1 MRRLRNIIVF
11 IFCVFFAFAHA
22 EVPQWWVDRG
32 VATSADAEK
41 TEEAINSNY
50 DTANVGQLMFIASRA
65 AEELNAKVEGGAGK
79 VIESLVNSF
88 PKYDANNPD
97 ANYHLV
103 NIGQVKYVAKPFYD
117 RLWDI
122 EKSSAGSVN
131 FPTGMV
137 FLSGGSDSS
146 THKYPWNALPENPT
160 NSDYNENYEIANI
173 GQIKNLFS
181 WSLNE
186 EFLIMP
192 DRNGDGIPDIFDTQW
207 SENIESLRYLSI
219 LPIGGSI
226 KIAHDGDVVF
236 FTVKVVD
243 ETGRKISNAP
253 LKILAGGVETTDGCS
268 TDANGV
274 FTFSHTAS
282 FADVSENQVCVA
294 LSSEKPH
301 SRATFLIKKAVDSE
315 ISEQSN
321 ILSQWATDNDPS
333 KSEERHY
340 SMPPFSS
347 LANVY
352 TSGGFNYFYK
362 DGSLEYHN
370 PIDGNLHKDG
380 LAMPSYSKYTGD
392 FDGEHVEINESILK
406 DIQLN
411 KIPLPIDTGKVR
423 PETILSTGDIASR
436 LSFIQNATVVYTGT
450 DGKMLDDYSYVHV
463 FYPNN
468 FENVEGLSAETN
480 EKIRDIIARSFD
492 DSGAYLG
499 CAANKFS
506 EQVILN
512 YIKLPWAY
520 GYPLENYNGLGA
532 NYIANINSRS
542 LYFDGFV
549 YPFLKDDCDAYGKVS
564 YKMSVS
570 NKSGNKIILKRYFYD
585 GGIDMVNGS
594 EEYKTVYKHAD
605 YRHSFP
611 FKLEF
616 IPENDLEIAQAEVA
630 ITYKYHFPENF
641 GQFHNQNGLD
651 VTIGVDK
658 FLVTLSPSGDSENY
672 SMPMSESAGPKYR
685 KISLGGRP
693 ISDDKPQM
701 EEEEDK
707 EPFET
712 YIDALSLGLRHDVAD
727 ISLKVPASDLTLDV
741 RRSYQPLSWNFKSG
755 LRPHERPEF
764 AFGGNWSTNL
774 VSYICIQRQN
784 VKERTSPDTAL
795 VVDENGASFS
805 YCIKNGNEF
814 YPEPSGY
821 NNQQAYQCELS
832 DFDFELDFDDGDDY
846 LTFTKK
852 YGTTLSFEAVG
863 FLGTVADRIH
873 GGDDTIA
880 YKYYRLSSVS
890 DRYGN
895 KIIYEYPDSFDEE
908 GNSVP
913 TLIPSRVYVEG
924 RDDIAIYI
932 TQENGK
938 ITSVR
943 DPSGRVVSYEYNASS
958 SVQNVSNSAIPL
970 LPPSVNS
977 QVSADRLVSVKINGE
992 PFLDY
997 GYAPIRAELDDFHNK
1012 KGTDKFYNFTLDLS
1026 SITDATGRTYQF
1038 EYGGGLGLYSYSSD
1052 VGYYVSSPIW
1062 AVSKVILPS
1071 ENGEESKF
1079 ALFGC
1084 DTDIKLSLGADVLKG
1099 QGRSILR
1106 NGVGKR
1112 STSVV
1117 DADGNLVRYTWLD
1130 TSASETAD
1138 CIESMIIVDY
1148 DASGLSNDFADPIA
1162 VFYPRLQIDHFSG
1175 SGESAELI
1183 GSEVFEFDSQAGM
1196 ALSKIKD
1203 FCGNT
1208 AEYSHS
1214 DELENTGRYSFKHSD
1229 PNSEIR
1235 KDSNGNIVQK
1245 KEFTY
1250 SQHYRIMDSL
1260 KEYGAGENVLRK
1272 TVWEV
1277 DEFGRRTSEKLY
1289 ASEDENPVKETQFA
1303 YDDTFKNFLAE
1314 TLIKDGAGAGKDM
1327 LTRNIPDENG
1337 RIAQTIKDP
1346 EGLALATSF
1355 EYNQNGR
1362 KILETDPNG
1371 NSTAFEYDSFNRLV
1385 KVINPDTTERT
1396 IEYDAAGRK
1405 IKTVNENGVE
1415 TSYTYNA
1422 NGLQNSQRIK
1432 MSENPSDDII
1442 TQTSYSSCGKIL
1454 STTDANGNITA
1465 FEYDGMGRVL
1475 KMTKYEGDATAEKKY
1490 ITNYA
1495 YTGNCGSGVF
1505 STDNFKPSAITDPRG
1520 NVSTFT
1526 HDALYRET
1534 SITLPFGSTGSTTAY
1549 EYDTFGN
1556 KIKET
1561 DALGNITNFEYD
1573 AQNKLIK
1580 TTFADGTVKS
1590 ATYSTAGLVLSE
1602 TDELGN
1608 IISHEYDLAGRR
1620 IKTVYPSV
1628 FDGISNTIKMP
1639 TEEFFYDNNGNLA
1652 GRKDPT
1658 GCLWN
1663 TVYDSRNRKIAE
1675 VAPAVKRSDNTY
1687 ARPMSKIVYDNLGNP
1702 ISTIDANGNQTDT
1715 EFDSAN
1721 RAIKITFPAVQVEQG
1736 STLQR
1741 PVETKSYDKNGNV
1754 ISSVNPRGII
1764 TNTEYNSFNK
1774 PVKITKNAGDA
1785 EANQIIEELSYDGNG
1800 NLEVITDGNGNK
1812 TKYVYD
1818 AMNRRTS
1825 AIYGYESETTRTDT
1839 WVYDALNM
1847 TNRKGVAI
1855 TYDARNRILTENS
1868 RTYAYD
1874 PAGRILSVS
1883 GYPNANVS
1891 YSYDALGR
1899 ILSET
1904 NGGRTHNY
1912 AYDLSSHRV
1921 KSDYGL
1927 SPTQLTPTHSLS
1939 YKYDSNGRLVSITD
1953 QQNRTTSYSYDLNGN
1968 VLKKTNP
1975 NGYVLTNTYDALNRV
1990 RTKDT
1995 MDLKYT
2001 YYYDIG
2007 GNIIRFY
2014 EWNKQG
2020 INGMYS
2026 WDALLSYDAFDRLI
2040 SETLYDTNT
2049 IYTTTY
2055 TYDKNNNRLAKHLQ
2069 KGLDSDAN
2077 KFEETY
2083 SYTVNALNQV
2093 IGIEKRHWLMSSP
2106 NDVEVSNTV
2115 INYDSRGNAIE
2126 IIEGASRTELNYDDF
2141 DMPAIL
2147 SRSTN
2152 KLQES
2157 YAINFYDYRGR
2168 RIQRN
2173 YTDFKNQTDYNKYY
2187 TYTDGTSVLET
2198 KLDVNNTTEKRT
2210 LFYRGSDQG
2219 GGVGGINYSEFANGE
2234 DLNYKFYNLRGDVVM
2249 TIDSNNVRKN
2259 KYLYFGFGKNELEQG
2274 SEIET
2279 DKHRANTKV
2288 EDENNFLNE
2297 GKRFRHLELDVFL
2310 TPDPLEY
2317 VDGFNP
2323 YIYCNQNPWGKW
2335 DPEGLAYVISNEL
2348 SDEDSKYAENIISK
2362 VASSSYGKDKSSV
2375 FYKIANDAN
2384 IKVNVSVE
2392 NTPFGVNG
2400 NGNRFDEGSNT
2411 IIINKNDIESNSAYV
2426 LDSGNGKAELSTV
2439 SPESMFVHESTHAL
2453 DAAQGKDLKKTHN
2466 SEYGN
2471 NILETD
2477 SRAVAEGNK
2486 YRESVGEKKRLAYDS
2501 YDYDKNNPGK
2511 IKNPEEFRKTEKVI
2525 KDNNDAH
2532 LSKMYAERQ
2541 KKIENAKGKKDK

>member
-1 MRRLRNIIVF
+1 MHRLRNIIVF
-11 IFCVFFAFAHA
+11 IFCVFFVFAHA
-22 EVPQWWVDRG
+22 ELPQWWVERG

-50 DTANVGQLMFIASRA
+50 DAANVGQLMFIASRA
-65 AEELNAKVEGGAGK
+65 AEELNAKVEGGAGE

-88 PKYDANNPD
+88 PKYDVDNPD
-97 ANYHLV
+97 ANYHSV

-122 EKSSAGSVN
+122 EKSNAGSVN

-137 FLSGGSDSS
+137 FLSGGTDAS
-146 THKYPWNALPENPT
+146 THKYPWSAMPPT
-160 NSDYNENYEIANI
+160 PTDSDYAPNYEIANI

-253 LKILAGGVETTDGCS
+253 LKILAGSVETTGGYS

-282 FADVSENQVCVA
+282 FVDVSENLVCVA
-294 LSSEKPH
+294 LNSEKPH

-315 ISEQSN
+315 TSEQSN
-321 ILSQWATDNDPS
+321 ILSQWATDSDPS

-352 TSGGFNYFYK
+352 TSGGYSYNYK
-362 DGSLEYHN
+362 DGLLISNIL
-370 PIDGNLHKDG
+370 IDANLHKDG
-380 LAMPSYSKYTGD
+380 LLMPHYEKYAGIY
-392 FDGEHVEINESILK
+392 DGVNVEINETIEK

-411 KIPLPIDTGKVR
+411 KIPLPINTGKVH
-423 PETILSTGDIASR
+423 PETILSVSDISNR
-436 LSFIQNATVVYTGT
+436 FVFIKNAIVTYKGA
-450 DGKMLDDYSYVHV
+450 DDNIIEDYSYRNA
-463 FYPNN
+463 FCSND
-468 FENVEGLSAETN
+468 FANVNGQPSETY
-480 EKIRDIIARSFD
+480 EKIRRIIEECWDNF
-492 DSGAYLG
+492 GNYLG
-499 CAANKFS
+499 CA
-506 EQVILN
+506 VISFYEEARLD
-512 YIKLPWAY
+512 YVKLPWAY
-520 GYPLENYNGLGA
+520 GYPLENYNGLDA

-542 LYFDGFV
+542 LYFDEFV
-549 YPFLKDDCDAYGKVS
+549 SPFLEDAYDAYGKVS
-564 YKMSVS
+564 YEMSVS
-570 NKSGNKIILKRYFYD
+570 NKSGNKIILKRYFSD
-585 GGIDMVNGS
+585 GGTDIVNES
-594 EEYKTVYKHAD
+594 EEYKTVYKYAD

-611 FKLEF
+611 FKIEF
-616 IPENDLEIAQAEVA
+616 IPENDLEIAQAEIS
-630 ITYKYHFPENF
+630 ITYKYHYPENL
-641 GQFHNQNGLD
+641 GEFHNINISD
-651 VTIGVDK
+651 VIIGVDK

-832 DFDFELDFDDGDDY
+832 DFDFELDFDDGDY

-895 KIIYEYPDSFDEE
+895 TIIYEYPDSFDEE
-908 GNSVP
+908 GNSLP

-1052 VGYYVSSPIW
+1052 AGYYVSSPIW

-1138 CIESMIIVDY
+1138 CIESMVIVDY

-1175 SGESAELI
+1175 SGESAELV

-1260 KEYGAGENVLRK
+1260 KEYGADENLLRK

-1303 YDDTFKNFLAE
+1303 YDEAFKNFLAE

-1337 RIAQTIKDP
+1337 RVSQTIKDP

-1442 TQTSYSSCGKIL
+1442 TQTSYSPCGKIL

-1561 DALGNITNFEYD
+1561 DALGNITTFEYD

-1590 ATYSTAGLVLSE
+1590 ATYSAAGLVLSE

-1608 IISHEYDLAGRR
+1608 ITSHEYDLAGRR
-1620 IKTVYPSV
+1620 IKTIYPSV
-1628 FDGISNTIKMP
+1628 FDGISNTTQTPI
-1639 TEEFFYDNNGNLA
+1639 EEFFYDNNGNLA

-1675 VAPAVKRSDNTY
+1675 VAPAVKLSDNTY
-1687 ARPMSKIVYDNLGNP
+1687 ARPMSKIIYDDLGNP
-1702 ISTIDANGNQTDT
+1702 VSAIDANGNRTDT
-1715 EFDSAN
+1715 EFDNAN
-1721 RAIKITFPAVQVEQG
+1721 RAIKITFPAVQVGQE
-1736 STLQR
+1736 SSLQR

-1785 EANQIIEELSYDGNG
+1785 EANQIMEELSYDGNG

-1812 TKYVYD
+1812 TKYIYD

-1825 AIYGYESETTRTDT
+1825 AIYGYESETTRSDT

-1855 TYDARNRILTENS
+1855 TYDSRNRILTENS

-1904 NGGRTHNY
+1904 NGGRMHNY
-1912 AYDLSSHRV
+1912 TYDLSSHRV

-1927 SPTQLTPTHSLS
+1927 SSTQSTPTHSLR
-1939 YKYDSNGRLVSITD
+1939 YKYDTNGRLVSITD

-1968 VLKKTNP
+1968 TIKKIHA
-1975 NGYVLTNTYDALNRV
+1975 NGSYIENHYDALNRLV
-1990 RTKDT
+1990 NCYVNAKYSFNLYYEYDT
-1995 MDLKYT
+1995 C
-2001 YYYDIG
+2001 
-2007 GNIIRFY
+2007 GNLTHMSS
-2014 EWNKQG
+2014 NNG
-2020 INGMYS
+2020 IYPLYIDM
-2026 WDALLSYDAFDRLI
+2026 SYDAFDRLVLNI
-2040 SETLYDTNT
+2040 HYRERSICQYVS
-2049 IYTTTY
+2049 YS
-2055 TYDKNNNRLAKHLQ
+2055 YDKNSNRLSKTLLQ
-2069 KGLDSDAN
+2069 TAGNYSDFLTKYFDYEIN
-2077 KFEETY
+2077 
-2083 SYTVNALNQV
+2083 SLNQIV
-2093 IGIEKRHWLMSSP
+2093 SVSEEEIYYDNNMQALPSIYKTKNISYNERGNLTEIEE
-2106 NDVEVSNTV
+2106 DGVSTTF
-2115 INYDSRGNAIE
+2115 NYDE
-2126 IIEGASRTELNYDDF
+2126 F
-2141 DMPAIL
+2141 DML
-2147 SRSTN
+2147 VSTN
-2152 KLQES
+2152 SASEHS
-2157 YAINFYDYRGR
+2157 IHTYDYRGR
-2168 RIQRN
+2168 RVEHGFGN
-2173 YTDFKNQTDYNKYY
+2173 ANKEYQTTY
-2187 TYTDGTSVLET
+2187 TYSDGTNVLET
-2198 KLDVNNTTEKRT
+2198 KLDMNNASEKTT

-2219 GGVGGINYSEFANGE
+2219 GGVGGINYSEFANGD
-2234 DLNYKFYNLRGDVVM
+2234 DLNYKFYNLRGDVIM
-2249 TIDSNNVRKN
+2249 GLDSNRN
-2259 KYLYFGFGKNELEQG
+2259 KTSSTYYFEFGQNEQISG
-2274 SEIET
+2274 DIST
-2279 DKHRANTKV
+2279 DRHRANTKV
-2288 EDENNFLNE
+2288 EDETNLLNE

-2323 YIYCNQNPWGKW
+2323 YIYCSQNPWGRW
-2335 DPEGLAYVISNEL
+2335 DPLGLAEYFRQEFSKSCVPASLRNLKIAVYDRDMGEAYFRMKVNEKNKEGLKKIGINAEDINFEKKGGTMLDAYDVIKEDFPNKKVEKSEAKSVAEALNMVSSTGNPGMLSGNTGNENHAMVVVPG
-2348 SDEDSKYAENIISK
+2348 EDGKPYVVDSGKGYAENP
-2362 VASSSYGKDKSSV
+2362 
-2375 FYKIANDAN
+2375 N
-2384 IKVNVSVE
+2384 
-2392 NTPFGVNG
+2392 
-2400 NGNRFDEGSNT
+2400 
-2411 IIINKNDIESNSAYV
+2411 
-2426 LDSGNGKAELSTV
+2426 
-2439 SPESMFVHESTHAL
+2439 
-2453 DAAQGKDLKKTHN
+2453 
-2466 SEYGN
+2466 
-2471 NILETD
+2471 
-2477 SRAVAEGNK
+2477 
-2486 YRESVGEKKRLAYDS
+2486 
-2501 YDYDKNNPGK
+2501 
-2511 IKNPEEFRKTEKVI
+2511 NPEETKPELDAEAYLNKKFKEEKNISVI
-2525 KDNNDAH
+2525 TLKDKDNKETKSGDVKESQKND
-2532 LSKMYAERQ
+2532 SKEKQ
-2541 KKIENAKGKKDK
+2541 KTPKAKKDDKK

>member
-1 MRRLRNIIVF
+1 MMRG
-11 IFCVFFAFAHA
+11 
-22 EVPQWWVDRG
+22 EVPQWWIERG
-32 VATSADAEK
+32 VATSADAER

-50 DTANVGQLMFIASRA
+50 DAANVGQLMFIASRA
-65 AEELNAKVEGGAGK
+65 AEELNAKVEGGAGE

-88 PKYDANNPD
+88 PKYDAGNPD
-97 ANYHLV
+97 ANYHSV
-103 NIGQVKYVAKPFYD
+103 NIGQVKHVAKPFYD

-137 FLSGGSDSS
+137 FLSGGTDAIS
-146 THKYPWNALPENPT
+146 HKYPWNALPENPT
-160 NSDYNENYEIANI
+160 DSDYNENYEIANI

-253 LKILAGGVETTDGCS
+253 LKILVGGVETAGGYS

-282 FADVSENQVCVA
+282 FADVSENLVCVA
-294 LSSEKPH
+294 LNSEKPH
-301 SRATFLIKKAVDSE
+301 SRATFLVKKAVDSE

-321 ILSQWATDNDPS
+321 ILSQWATDSDPS

-370 PIDGNLHKDG
+370 PIDGNWHKDD

-392 FDGEHVEINESILK
+392 FDGDHVEINESILK

-436 LSFIQNATVVYTGT
+436 LSFIENATVVYTGT

-480 EKIRDIIARSFD
+480 EKIRDIIARSLD

-499 CAANKFS
+499 CAANNFS
-506 EQVILN
+506 EKVKLN

-520 GYPLENYNGLGA
+520 GYPLENYNGLDT

-542 LYFDGFV
+542 LYFDEFV
-549 YPFLKDDCDAYGKVS
+549 SPFLEDDCDAYGKVS

-570 NKSGNKIILKRYFYD
+570 NKSGNKIILKRYFHD
-585 GGIDMVNGS
+585 GGIDIVNES

-651 VTIGVDK
+651 VIIGVDK

-741 RRSYQPLSWNFKSG
+741 RRSYQPLSWNFKGG

-832 DFDFELDFDDGDDY
+832 DFDFELDFDDGDY

-943 DPSGRVVSYEYNASS
+943 DPGGRVVSYEYNASS

-977 QVSADRLVSVKINGE
+977 QVSADRLVSVKINGK

-1071 ENGEESKF
+1071 ENGEEPKF

-1112 STSVV
+1112 NTSVV

-1138 CIESMIIVDY
+1138 CIESMVIVDY

-1175 SGESAELI
+1175 SGESAELV
-1183 GSEVFEFDSQAGM
+1183 GSEVFEFDSQSGM

-1229 PNSEIR
+1229 PNLEIR
-1235 KDSNGNIVQK
+1235 KDSNGNILQK

-1260 KEYGAGENVLRK
+1260 KEYGAGENLLRK
-1272 TVWEV
+1272 TVWDV
-1277 DEFGRRTSEKLY
+1277 DELGRRTSEKLY

-1303 YDDTFKNFLAE
+1303 YDGTFKNFLAE
-1314 TLIKDGAGAGKDM
+1314 TLVKDGAGAGKDM
-1327 LTRNIPDENG
+1327 LTRNVPDENG

-1346 EGLALATSF
+1346 EGLALAASF

-1371 NSTAFEYDSFNRLV
+1371 NSTAFEYDGFNRLV

-1396 IEYDAAGRK
+1396 IEYDAAWRK

-1432 MSENPSDDII
+1432 MSENPSDDI
-1442 TQTSYSSCGKIL
+1442 
-1454 STTDANGNITA
+1454 
-1465 FEYDGMGRVL
+1465 
-1475 KMTKYEGDATAEKKY
+1475 
-1490 ITNYA
+1490 
-1495 YTGNCGSGVF
+1495 
-1505 STDNFKPSAITDPRG
+1505 
-1520 NVSTFT
+1520 
-1526 HDALYRET
+1526 
-1534 SITLPFGSTGSTTAY
+1534 
-1549 EYDTFGN
+1549 
-1556 KIKET
+1556 
-1561 DALGNITNFEYD
+1561 
-1573 AQNKLIK
+1573 
-1580 TTFADGTVKS
+1580 
-1590 ATYSTAGLVLSE
+1590 
-1602 TDELGN
+1602 
-1608 IISHEYDLAGRR
+1608 
-1620 IKTVYPSV
+1620 
-1628 FDGISNTIKMP
+1628 
-1639 TEEFFYDNNGNLA
+1639 
-1652 GRKDPT
+1652 
-1658 GCLWN
+1658 
-1663 TVYDSRNRKIAE
+1663 
-1675 VAPAVKRSDNTY
+1675 
-1687 ARPMSKIVYDNLGNP
+1687 
-1702 ISTIDANGNQTDT
+1702 
-1715 EFDSAN
+1715 
-1721 RAIKITFPAVQVEQG
+1721 
-1736 STLQR
+1736 
-1741 PVETKSYDKNGNV
+1741 
-1754 ISSVNPRGII
+1754 
-1764 TNTEYNSFNK
+1764 
-1774 PVKITKNAGDA
+1774 
-1785 EANQIIEELSYDGNG
+1785 
-1800 NLEVITDGNGNK
+1800 
-1812 TKYVYD
+1812 
-1818 AMNRRTS
+1818 
-1825 AIYGYESETTRTDT
+1825 
-1839 WVYDALNM
+1839 
-1847 TNRKGVAI
+1847 
-1855 TYDARNRILTENS
+1855 LT
-1868 RTYAYD
+1868 
-1874 PAGRILSVS
+1874 
-1883 GYPNANVS
+1883 
-1891 YSYDALGR
+1891 
-1899 ILSET
+1899 
-1904 NGGRTHNY
+1904 
-1912 AYDLSSHRV
+1912 
-1921 KSDYGL
+1921 
-1927 SPTQLTPTHSLS
+1927 
-1939 YKYDSNGRLVSITD
+1939 
-1953 QQNRTTSYSYDLNGN
+1953 
-1968 VLKKTNP
+1968 
-1975 NGYVLTNTYDALNRV
+1975 
-1990 RTKDT
+1990 
-1995 MDLKYT
+1995 
-2001 YYYDIG
+2001 
-2007 GNIIRFY
+2007 
-2014 EWNKQG
+2014 
-2020 INGMYS
+2020 
-2026 WDALLSYDAFDRLI
+2026 
-2040 SETLYDTNT
+2040 
-2049 IYTTTY
+2049 
-2055 TYDKNNNRLAKHLQ
+2055 
-2069 KGLDSDAN
+2069 
-2077 KFEETY
+2077 
-2083 SYTVNALNQV
+2083 
-2093 IGIEKRHWLMSSP
+2093 
-2106 NDVEVSNTV
+2106 
-2115 INYDSRGNAIE
+2115 
-2126 IIEGASRTELNYDDF
+2126 
-2141 DMPAIL
+2141 
-2147 SRSTN
+2147 
-2152 KLQES
+2152 
-2157 YAINFYDYRGR
+2157 
-2168 RIQRN
+2168 
-2173 YTDFKNQTDYNKYY
+2173 
-2187 TYTDGTSVLET
+2187 
-2198 KLDVNNTTEKRT
+2198 
-2210 LFYRGSDQG
+2210 
-2219 GGVGGINYSEFANGE
+2219 
-2234 DLNYKFYNLRGDVVM
+2234 
-2249 TIDSNNVRKN
+2249 
-2259 KYLYFGFGKNELEQG
+2259 
-2274 SEIET
+2274 
-2279 DKHRANTKV
+2279 
-2288 EDENNFLNE
+2288 
-2297 GKRFRHLELDVFL
+2297 
-2310 TPDPLEY
+2310 
-2317 VDGFNP
+2317 
-2323 YIYCNQNPWGKW
+2323 
-2335 DPEGLAYVISNEL
+2335 
-2348 SDEDSKYAENIISK
+2348 
-2362 VASSSYGKDKSSV
+2362 
-2375 FYKIANDAN
+2375 
-2384 IKVNVSVE
+2384 
-2392 NTPFGVNG
+2392 
-2400 NGNRFDEGSNT
+2400 
-2411 IIINKNDIESNSAYV
+2411 
-2426 LDSGNGKAELSTV
+2426 
-2439 SPESMFVHESTHAL
+2439 
-2453 DAAQGKDLKKTHN
+2453 
-2466 SEYGN
+2466 
-2471 NILETD
+2471 
-2477 SRAVAEGNK
+2477 
-2486 YRESVGEKKRLAYDS
+2486 
-2501 YDYDKNNPGK
+2501 
-2511 IKNPEEFRKTEKVI
+2511 
-2525 KDNNDAH
+2525 
-2532 LSKMYAERQ
+2532 
-2541 KKIENAKGKKDK
+2541 

>member
-1 MRRLRNIIVF
+1 MMRG
-11 IFCVFFAFAHA
+11 
-22 EVPQWWVDRG
+22 EVPQWWIDRG

-50 DTANVGQLMFIASRA
+50 DAANVGQLMFIASRA
-65 AEELNAKVEGGAGK
+65 AEELNAKVEGGAGE

-88 PKYDANNPD
+88 PKYDADNPD
-97 ANYHLV
+97 ANYHSV

-137 FLSGGSDSS
+137 FLSGGTDAGS
-146 THKYPWNALPENPT
+146 HKYPWNAMPPT
-160 NSDYNENYEIANI
+160 PTDSDYAPNYEIANI

-253 LKILAGGVETTDGCS
+253 LKILAGGVETAGGYS

-282 FADVSENQVCVA
+282 FADVSENLVCVA
-294 LSSEKPH
+294 LNSEKPH

-321 ILSQWATDNDPS
+321 ILSQWATDSDPS

-340 SMPPFSS
+340 SMPPFDKIARYSISNGRIISKEKGVVVSS
-347 LANVY
+347 TPVNTIAENSSNSIVMP
-352 TSGGFNYFYK
+352 YFK
-362 DGSLEYHN
+362 KSAIFLSVN
-370 PIDGNLHKDG
+370 
-380 LAMPSYSKYTGD
+380 
-392 FDGEHVEINESILK
+392 EINFSEKFTEDLMFSGLPRTVNSDVSIITSSQINARTLFLKHTFVDYKLNELESAEGYPKESYNLKSEFENIGCLEGESDDEVREKILQTY
-406 DIQLN
+406 IE
-411 KIPLPIDTGKVR
+411 G
-423 PETILSTGDIASR
+423 
-436 LSFIQNATVVYTGT
+436 NATSCSIVT
-450 DGKMLDDYSYVHV
+450 YSQ
-463 FYPNN
+463 
-468 FENVEGLSAETN
+468 ENEM
-480 EKIRDIIARSFD
+480 KIVRF
-492 DSGAYLG
+492 
-499 CAANKFS
+499 
-506 EQVILN
+506 
-512 YIKLPWAY
+512 PWAY
-520 GYPLENYNGLGA
+520 GYPLENYKGLA
-532 NYIANINSRS
+532 SSYIAEIKSRN
-542 LYFDGFV
+542 
-549 YPFLKDDCDAYGKVS
+549 LKLDCQLVKNE
-564 YKMSVS
+564 KLEIITWVS
-570 NKSGNKIILKRYFYD
+570 NNNEID
-585 GGIDMVNGS
+585 GEGENPISLHFNRSYQNTDDPIKNFSINV
-594 EEYKTVYKHAD
+594 EIV
-605 YRHSFP
+605 
-611 FKLEF
+611 
-616 IPENDLEIAQAEVA
+616 PEDPSRRAQAI
-630 ITYKYHFPENF
+630 ITLTYRITCIHDNKETEPEF
-641 GQFHNQNGLD
+641 LTD
-651 VTIGVDK
+651 T
-658 FLVTLSPSGDSENY
+658 FLVTLEAQQSPENY

-741 RRSYQPLSWNFKSG
+741 RRSYQPLSWNFKGG

-832 DFDFELDFDDGDDY
+832 DFDFELDFDDGDY

-895 KIIYEYPDSFDEE
+895 TIIYEYPDSFDEE

-1138 CIESMIIVDY
+1138 CIESMVIVDY

-1175 SGESAELI
+1175 SGESAELV

-1203 FCGNT
+1203 FCSNT

-1260 KEYGAGENVLRK
+1260 KEYGADENLLRK

-1277 DEFGRRTSEKLY
+1277 DEFGRRISEKLY

-1303 YDDTFKNFLAE
+1303 YDETFKNFLAE

-1442 TQTSYSSCGKIL
+1442 TQTSYSPCGKIL

-1505 STDNFKPSAITDPRG
+1505 STDNFKPSAITDPGG

-1561 DALGNITNFEYD
+1561 DALGNITNFEYN

-1590 ATYSTAGLVLSE
+1590 ATYSAAGLVLSE

-1608 IISHEYDLAGRR
+1608 ITSHEYDLAGRR
-1620 IKTVYPSV
+1620 IKTIYPSV
-1628 FDGISNTIKMP
+1628 FDGISNTTQTPI
-1639 TEEFFYDNNGNLA
+1639 EEFFYDNNGNLA

-1702 ISTIDANGNQTDT
+1702 ISTIDPNGNQTDT

-1721 RAIKITFPAVQVEQG
+1721 RAVKTTFPAMQVGKG
-1736 STLQR
+1736 SSLQR

-1785 EANQIIEELSYDGNG
+1785 EANQIMEELSYDNNG

-1839 WVYDALNM
+1839 WAYDALNM

-1912 AYDLSSHRV
+1912 AYDLSSRRV

-1927 SPTQLTPTHSLS
+1927 SPTQLTPTHSLR
-1939 YKYDSNGRLVSITD
+1939 YKYDTNGRLVSITD

-1968 VLKKTNP
+1968 IIRKGYP
-1975 NGYVLTNTYDALNRV
+1975 NRSSVENHYDALNR
-1990 RTKDT
+1990 
-1995 MDLKYT
+1995 LKRQICGYMIDNS

-2007 GNIIRFY
+2007 GNITSMRSNNSSYFLYID
-2014 EWNKQG
+2014 
-2020 INGMYS
+2020 M
-2026 WDALLSYDAFDRLI
+2026 SYDAFDRLVLNI
-2040 SETLYDTNT
+2040 HYRGNSICQYVS
-2049 IYTTTY
+2049 YS
-2055 TYDKNNNRLAKHLQ
+2055 YDKNSNRLSKTLLQ
-2069 KGLDSDAN
+2069 TAGNYSDFLTKYFDYEIN
-2077 KFEETY
+2077 
-2083 SYTVNALNQV
+2083 SLNQIV
-2093 IGIEKRHWLMSSP
+2093 SVSEEEIYYDNNMQALPSIYKTKNISYNERGNLTEIEE
-2106 NDVEVSNTV
+2106 DGVSTTF
-2115 INYDSRGNAIE
+2115 NYDE
-2126 IIEGASRTELNYDDF
+2126 F
-2141 DMPAIL
+2141 DMLI
-2147 SRSTN
+2147 STN
-2152 KLQES
+2152 GGGEYS
-2157 YAINFYDYRGR
+2157 THTYDYRGR
-2168 RIQRN
+2168 RVEHGFGN
-2173 YTDFKNQTDYNKYY
+2173 ANKEYQTTY
-2187 TYTDGTSVLET
+2187 TYSDGTNVLET
-2198 KLDVNNTTEKRT
+2198 KLDMNNASEKTT

-2219 GGVGGINYSEFANGE
+2219 GGVGGINYSEFANGD
-2234 DLNYKFYNLRGDVVM
+2234 DLNYKFYNLRGDVIM
-2249 TIDSNNVRKN
+2249 GLDSNRN
-2259 KYLYFGFGKNELEQG
+2259 KSSTYYFEFGQNEQLSG
-2274 SEIET
+2274 DITT
-2279 DKHRANTKV
+2279 DRHRANTKV
-2288 EDENNFLNE
+2288 EDETNLLND

-2335 DPEGLAYVISNEL
+2335 DPEGLRTWADAIKDSFHNFISAGPKQWTERLDNGNPLVFEGNNFSKNEIKEVTAAYKKAQGMMKNALDSAKNDRFS
-2348 SDEDSKYAENIISK
+2348 SDFRN
-2362 VASSSYGKDKSSV
+2362 SYGSPDDESYNKILGKLSSCLEKMDEGSTIRKHPKDLAVEPIAEVRYTKILLGESFFNLPNSDSGDLLSKETVLVHESSHLAKDRTTDNAYRESADELAKKSSKKLTNNADSLSR
-2375 FYKIANDAN
+2375 FAGR
-2384 IKVNVSVE
+2384 VE
-2392 NTPFGVNG
+2392 NTK
-2400 NGNRFDEGSNT
+2400 NT
-2411 IIINKNDIESNSAYV
+2411 K
-2426 LDSGNGKAELSTV
+2426 
-2439 SPESMFVHESTHAL
+2439 
-2453 DAAQGKDLKKTHN
+2453 
-2466 SEYGN
+2466 
-2471 NILETD
+2471 
-2477 SRAVAEGNK
+2477 
-2486 YRESVGEKKRLAYDS
+2486 
-2501 YDYDKNNPGK
+2501 
-2511 IKNPEEFRKTEKVI
+2511 KTEK
-2525 KDNNDAH
+2525 
-2532 LSKMYAERQ
+2532 Q
-2541 KKIENAKGKKDK
+2541 KEEK